1 MLHLLDHIEV
11 SPTCKKPLTCLDEL
25 TAAKLI
31 IRGAVDWCRVVVI
44 SFRVTFRFIVVFYI
58 WVSQNENIIICSEQ
72 RYFDLKGTRNPEFCV
87 PKSSDWTQW
96 SKKNPSI
103 SLNGTKWVTRSS
115 PPARYGR
122 HRLPSSTCKQ
132 NRGLKRLAI
141 QLHSKCEDSPC
152 NHGGMMLVSPLCVYI
167 KKISPKSFWVIL
179 WGFPIHGILQKLRS
193 QNTTGVIPA
202 YWFQGRNQGLSDY
215 HNLYKRW

>member
-58 WVSQNENIIICSEQ
+58 WVSQNENTIICSEQ

-96 SKKNPSI
+96 SKKNPYI
-103 SLNGTKWVTRSS
+103 SFNGTKWVTRSS

-152 NHGGMMLVSPLCVYI
+152 NHGGMMLVSPLSVHQENFSRSLLGDFVGVSYPRFFAKNKESEHHRCHSSVLVSR
-167 KKISPKSFWVIL
+167 KKSRII
-179 WGFPIHGILQKLRS
+179 R
-193 QNTTGVIPA
+193 
-202 YWFQGRNQGLSDY
+202 LS
-215 HNLYKRW
+215 